1 MHSAQ
6 RPFVLAISR
15 AFKSTS
21 TLAATFLA
29 DVLPLELEI
38 KRMVARRLIITSTS
52 SSGSPSSV
60 SLVTTLV
67 NNAAS
72 TNTSSKA
79 PIQQVKRA
87 ITKSIYEEWDQKWK
101 HAQVAD
107 QTRRFFPSIPP
118 PGTLSN
124 LNPSMHLTQIV
135 TGHCFLN
142 SFLAKI
148 GKSETSMSR
157 VACDIGLYWVN
168 IGFFLGFRPL
178 IKDIGT

>member
-1 MHSAQ
+1 MVCKGFALQIAQ
-6 RPFVLAISR
+6 RPFVFAISR

-29 DVLPLELEI
+29 DVFPLELEI
-38 KRMVARRLIITSTS
+38 KRMV
-52 SSGSPSSV
+52 SPYSA
-60 SLVTTLV
+60 SLVATLV

-87 ITKSIYEEWDQKWK
+87 ITKSIYEEWDQNWK

-118 PGTLSN
+118 PGTLSS
-124 LNPSMHLTQIV
+124 LNPSMSHFTD
-135 TGHCFLN
+135 N
-142 SFLAKI
+142 K
-148 GKSETSMSR
+148 K
-157 VACDIGLYWVN
+157 
-168 IGFFLGFRPL
+168 
-178 IKDIGT
+178 